1 MNHITDYFT
10 IAVLLFSLFIIF
22 RLFLL
27 VENIKHLSNKILLVI
42 FLIFGYTALRY
53 LFIDIIQ
60 DLYDFQFP
68 LTVIL
73 APSFVCAAPILFYLY
88 VKTVLHDK
96 KSLTK
101 EDLIHLGVF
110 VFCYISY
117 EYPYNITLYGEEIV
131 NQKILFWSNYFRSN
145 NFPNSVLIL
154 RPTINVVYSLL
165 TYRMLYKFFKVKS
178 PSTQFKKVKT
188 WLYTFTNIKLIL
200 TIGIMTQYIFLVLL
214 GKTDNSSLNVSAL
227 IIALMLLTL
236 VIFLNK
242 NRNIFYNIPE
252 YVNPN
257 TYHNLKIKEG
267 ENLNEVFKNITH
279 EIFIQ
284 ELFLN
289 KDFKLSW
296 LSDNLNIKQKHITLA
311 ISENGFEN
319 FSAYSNHFKI
329 EKAKQLIKAGYL
341 YDYSIE
347 ALADA
352 AGFKAVTSFYR
363 IFKSATGL
371 TPSKY
376 DCLFNK
382 ENK

>member
-53 LFIDIIQ
+53 LFIHRIQ
-60 DLYDFQFP
+60 ELYDLRFP
-68 LTVIL
+68 VVIITT
-73 APSFVCAAPILFYLY
+73 PSVCAIPILFYLY
-88 VKTVLHDK
+88 IKTVLYNQRSFVK
-96 KSLTK
+96 K
-101 EDLIHLGVF
+101 DLYHLLVF
-110 VFCYISY
+110 ISMYILY
-117 EYPYNITLYGEEIV
+117 EYPYKLNLYNGEIV
-131 NQKILFWSNYFRSN
+131 SEEYLYWSNYFRSN
-145 NFPNSVLIL
+145 NFPDWVLVL
-154 RPTINVVYSLL
+154 RTIINIVYSLL
-165 TYRMLYKFFKVKS
+165 TYRILFKYFKIKSASIQLNKVKR
-178 PSTQFKKVKT
+178 
-188 WLYTFTNIKLIL
+188 WLFTFANVKLIL
-200 TIGIMTQYIFLVLL
+200 TIVNLIIVIFVLGL
-214 GKTDNSSLNVSAL
+214 GKTNDFSVDVIVLSIVL
-227 IIALMLLTL
+227 IMLTL
-236 VIFLNK
+236 ILLVNK
-242 NRNIFYNIPE
+242 NKNILYNIPE
-252 YVNPN
+252 YVNSN
-257 TYHNLKIKEG
+257 NYYNLKIKQEV
-267 ENLNEVFKNITH
+267 NLNEVFKNITH

-284 ELFLN
+284 ELYLN
-289 KDFKLSW
+289 KDFNSSW
-296 LSDNLNIKQKHITLA
+296 LSENLNIKQKHITLA

>member
-53 LFIDIIQ
+53 LFIHRIQ
-60 DLYDFQFP
+60 ELYDFQFP

-178 PSTQFKKVKT
+178 PSIQINKVKK
-188 WLYTFTNIKLIL
+188 WLFTFANVKFIL
-200 TIGIMTQYIFLVLL
+200 TIVNLIIVTFVLGL
-214 GKTDNSSLNVSAL
+214 GKTNDFSIDVIILSIVL
-227 IIALMLLTL
+227 IMLTL
-236 VIFLNK
+236 ILIVYKNK
-242 NRNIFYNIPE
+242 NILYNIPE
-252 YVNPN
+252 YVNSN
-257 TYHNLKIKEG
+257 NYYNLKVKQEV
-267 ENLNEVFKNITH
+267 NLNEVFKNITH

-341 YDYSIE
+341 DNFSIE
-347 ALADA
+347 ALAIA
-352 AGFKAVTSFYR
+352 AGFKAVNSFYR
-363 IFKSATGL
+363 VFKSTTGL

-376 DCLFNK
+376 EYTFNK
-382 ENK
+382 KNN

>member
-1 MNHITDYFT
+1 MY
-10 IAVLLFSLFIIF
+10 
-22 RLFLL
+22 
-27 VENIKHLSNKILLVI
+27 IL
-42 FLIFGYTALRY
+42 
-53 LFIDIIQ
+53 
-60 DLYDFQFP
+60 
-68 LTVIL
+68 
-73 APSFVCAAPILFYLY
+73 
-88 VKTVLHDK
+88 
-96 KSLTK
+96 
-101 EDLIHLGVF
+101 
-110 VFCYISY
+110 Y
-117 EYPYNITLYGEEIV
+117 EYPYKLNPYNGEIV
-131 NQKILFWSNYFRSN
+131 SEQYLYWSNYFRAN
-145 NFPNSVLIL
+145 NFPDWVLVIRTIL
-154 RPTINVVYSLL
+154 NIVYSLL
-165 TYRMLYKFFKVKS
+165 SYRILFKYFKTKSASIQINKVKKWLF
-178 PSTQFKKVKT
+178 TFANVK
-188 WLYTFTNIKLIL
+188 FIL
-200 TIGIMTQYIFLVLL
+200 TIVNLIIVTFVLGL
-214 GKTDNSSLNVSAL
+214 GKTNDFSIDVIILSIVL
-227 IIALMLLTL
+227 IMLTL
-236 VIFLNK
+236 ILIVYKNK
-242 NRNIFYNIPE
+242 NILYNIPE
-252 YVNPN
+252 YVNSN
-257 TYHNLKIKEG
+257 NYYNLKVKQEV
-267 ENLNEVFKNITH
+267 NLNEVFKNITH

>member
-1 MNHITDYFT
+1 MALYF
-10 IAVLLFSLFIIF
+10 
-22 RLFLL
+22 
-27 VENIKHLSNKILLVI
+27 
-42 FLIFGYTALRY
+42 Y
-53 LFIDIIQ
+53 Q
-60 DLYDFQFP
+60 
-68 LTVIL
+68 
-73 APSFVCAAPILFYLY
+73 
-88 VKTVLHDK
+88 
-96 KSLTK
+96 
-101 EDLIHLGVF
+101 
-110 VFCYISY
+110 
-117 EYPYNITLYGEEIV
+117 
-131 NQKILFWSNYFRSN
+131 QKAY
-145 NFPNSVLIL
+145 
-154 RPTINVVYSLL
+154 
-165 TYRMLYKFFKVKS
+165 
-178 PSTQFKKVKT
+178 
-188 WLYTFTNIKLIL
+188 
-200 TIGIMTQYIFLVLL
+200 L

-227 IIALMLLTL
+227 ILALMLLTL

-257 TYHNLKIKEG
+257 NYHNLKIKEG